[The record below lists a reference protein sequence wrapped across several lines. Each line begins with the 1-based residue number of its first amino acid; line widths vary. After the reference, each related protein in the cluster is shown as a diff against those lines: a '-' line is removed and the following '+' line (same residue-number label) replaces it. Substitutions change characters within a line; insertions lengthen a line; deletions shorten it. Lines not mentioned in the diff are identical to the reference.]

1 MLRLQRALEAIS
13 TVFGYISAALIVP
26 LAAVTVYE
34 VFSRYLFN
42 APTIW
47 AYELAYMG
55 TGTIFLFGIAYA
67 FKENAHVRIDVLTMN
82 LGRRPKAAIDAFGHL
97 IILMPVVAIV
107 AWYLFAYFLDAYQW
121 GETSGESAWNPV
133 IWPFR
138 LIFLLGLVLFWL
150 QGLAELI
157 KCIRFLTGDRR
168 GE

>member
-1 MLRLQRALEAIS
+1 MLGLQRAIEAV
-13 TVFGYISAALIVP
+13 TTAFGYLSAALIVP

-55 TGTIFLFGIAYA
+55 TGTIFLLGIAYA
-67 FKENAHVRIDVLTMN
+67 FKERAHVRIDVLTMN
-82 LGRRPKAAIDAFGHL
+82 LPRRSTAFIDTLGHL
-97 IILMPVVAIV
+97 IILFPVVGLV
-107 AWYLFAYFLDAYQW
+107 AWYLFEYFLDAYRW

-138 LIFLLGLVLFWL
+138 LIFFLGLALFFL
-150 QGLAELI
+150 QGVAELI
-157 KCIRFLTGDRR
+157 KSLRILLGDRR
-168 GE
+168 NV